1 MKSNLILALLLA
13 ATLQGCSTT
22 RETTEGNLLSRT
34 IGDIPEMQFSMPEVS
49 LPTIPGI
56 YRADIHQGN
65 IVEQK
70 IVDQLKPGMNMRQV
84 RYIMG
89 SPLIVDTFH
98 QQRWDYYASKKSE
111 GKMVE
116 KQRITLFFDQG
127 KLVRIEGDLMPAVA
141 DNPEV
146 SVEIGDLE
154 VLQ

>member
-13 ATLQGCSTT
+13 TLLQGCSTT

-34 IGDIPEMQFSMPEVS
+34 IGEIPEMQLSMPDLT
-49 LPTIPGI
+49 LPSIPGI

-70 IVDQLKPGMNMRQV
+70 MVDQLKPGMEMRQV

-98 QQRWDYYASKKSE
+98 QQRWDYYSSRKSE
-111 GKMVE
+111 GEMVE
-116 KQRITLFFDQG
+116 KERITLFFDQG
-127 KLVRIEGDLMPAVA
+127 KLTRIEGDLMPATA
-141 DNPEV
+141 PKPEV

-154 VLQ
+154 VLK